1 MLTYSLQEQKDCYQ
15 EIPKEQVHVIA
26 LRSEKQL
33 EHVQKES
40 SEIVHQN
47 DIGEE
52 VEDNQRTIGQSREEF
67 SATQPKIQPNSRTTL
82 ESEPDSKP
90 AVKPLVK
97 LYVPSLSF
105 PQRLR
110 QNKID
115 KDLSNFFNVLKN
127 LHINIPFID
136 ALE

>member
-1 MLTYSLQEQKDCYQ
+1 MLAYSLQEQKDRYQ

-40 SEIVHQN
+40 SEIVHQK

-52 VEDNQRTIGQSREEF
+52 VEDNQRKIGQSREEF
-67 SATQPKIQPNSRTTL
+67 SGTQLKIRPNSRTTL
-82 ESEPDSKP
+82 ESEPDPKST
-90 AVKPLVK
+90 VKPPMK
-97 LYVPSLSF
+97 TYVPPFPF

-115 KDLSNFFNVLKN
+115 KDFSNF
-127 LHINIPFID
+127 
-136 ALE
+136 